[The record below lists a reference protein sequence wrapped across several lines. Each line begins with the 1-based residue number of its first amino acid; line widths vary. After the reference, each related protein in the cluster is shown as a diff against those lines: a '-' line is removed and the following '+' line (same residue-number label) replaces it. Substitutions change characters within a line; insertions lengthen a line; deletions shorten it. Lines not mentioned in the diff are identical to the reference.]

1 MGSRDDEVFYEL
13 YHKVRVVAQPGSVS
27 AWGAGGRWFESSPP
41 DEKGYP
47 LAITFFIFLLIS
59 LSLFIESLVVSLTC
73 TFYSFIIITSYTNNF
88 WVRYV
93 AW

>member
-1 MGSRDDEVFYEL
+1 MGSRDDEVFYKL

-47 LAITFFIFLLIS
+47 LAITFFIFFLIS
-59 LSLFIESLVVSLTC
+59 LSPSLNRLLCHSLVRSILLSSLQATQ
-73 TFYSFIIITSYTNNF
+73 IIF
-88 WVRYV
+88 G
-93 AW
+93 